1 MAKLE
6 KEVKGAVKKAAKGK
20 STGVGEKQGH
30 LGQIGQERRQ
40 EAPAVV
46 RF

>member
-30 LGQIGQERRQ
+30 LGHLGQIGQERR
-40 EAPAVV
+40 
-46 RF
+46 

>member
-30 LGQIGQERRQ
+30 LEQFGQERRQ
-40 EAPAVV
+40 EAPEVV
-46 RF
+46 KS

>member
-20 STGVGEKQGH
+20 SGGKKSKGTSGGSTASAAKK
-30 LGQIGQERRQ
+30 LLK
-40 EAPAVV
+40 
-46 RF
+46 